1 MTTQNASNNLIEKE
15 TLQTN
20 WLQRLGLF
28 LIHNIKIRQFAGKFG
43 LSALLLATSAL
54 FFFGDHLLAKG
65 RSADRTAIPPIIL
78 LGLTIFFYLIKNLH
92 RYWEVA
98 FAFFCGTFGLYLA
111 WSPLAWPEGFLGANL
126 YTPKGITIYKSSEI
140 LAVTLPIILLTW
152 LVQRNLAPIYLQK
165 GNLKIGLGLGLS
177 LSLLIFGVY
186 LLVSRSK
193 IDFEKARLALIW
205 MIIFAFMDALFEVML
220 LQGLLLRRFIGLL
233 GNTWAII
240 LSTLVYGLFILGV
253 GSAIRPIS
261 YSGLMLFLSL
271 GFLYSFIMQK
281 SDSIWGSL
289 CIHTTVDFIYLIG
302 VFAST

>member
-1 MTTQNASNNLIEKE
+1 MST
-15 TLQTN
+15 
-20 WLQRLGLF
+20 
-28 LIHNIKIRQFAGKFG
+28 IHNIKIRQFAGKFG

-54 FFFGDHLLAKG
+54 FFLGDHLLSSG
-65 RSADRTAIPPIIL
+65 RSADLTAIPPIIL
-78 LGLTIFFYLIKNLH
+78 LGLTIFFYLIKNLR

-111 WSPLAWPEGFLGANL
+111 WSPLNWPAGFLGASF
-126 YTPKGITIYKSSEI
+126 YTAKGITIYKFSEI

-165 GNLKIGLGLGLS
+165 GNLKIGLGLGLG

-186 LLVSRSK
+186 LLISWSK
-193 IDFEKARLALIW
+193 IDFEKARLTLIW
-205 MIIFAFMDALFEVML
+205 MMIFAFMDALFEILL

-240 LSTLVYGLFILGV
+240 LTTLVYGLFILGV
-253 GSAIRPIS
+253 GSATGPIS
-261 YSGLMLFLSL
+261 YSGLILFLPL

-289 CIHTTVDFIYLIG
+289 CIHATIDLIYLIG

>member
-1 MTTQNASNNLIEKE
+1 VSTPFVIKTHESRGRNVLHTINAK
-15 TLQTN
+15 
-20 WLQRLGLF
+20 
-28 LIHNIKIRQFAGKFG
+28 QFAGKLG

-54 FFFGDHLLAKG
+54 FFLGDHLLARG
-65 RSADRTAIPPIIL
+65 RSADLTAIPPIIL
-78 LGLTIFFYLIKNLH
+78 LGLTIFFYRIKSL
-92 RYWEVA
+92 RKYWEVA

-111 WSPLAWPEGFLGANL
+111 WSPLDWPAGFLGANFD
-126 YTPKGITIYKSSEI
+126 TVKGITVYKFSEI

-152 LVQRNLAPIYLQK
+152 VVQQNLAPIYLQK
-165 GNLKIGLGLGLS
+165 GNLKIGLGLGLG

-186 LLVSRSK
+186 LTTAWSK
-193 IDFEKARLALIW
+193 IDFEKAWLALIW
-205 MIIFAFMDALFEVML
+205 MMIFAFMDALFEVLL

-253 GSAIRPIS
+253 GSATGPIS
-261 YSGLMLFLSL
+261 YGGLIVFLPL

-281 SDSIWGSL
+281 SDAIWGSL
-289 CIHTTVDFIYLIG
+289 SIHATIDLIYLIG

>member
-28 LIHNIKIRQFAGKFG
+28 LIHNIKIRQFAGKFV

-177 LSLLIFGVY
+177 LSLLMFGVY
-186 LLVSRSK
+186 LLVSWSK

-253 GSAIRPIS
+253 GSATRPIS
-261 YSGLMLFLSL
+261 YSGLILFLSL

-289 CIHTTVDFIYLIG
+289 CIHTTVDLIYLIG